1 MVKPPTMRAVRV
13 DTLGGSVVVDTVRR
27 PRPAAGQVLIRVMA
41 VAVGRPDAE
50 LAAGGPALRP
60 DAAGRRTLGR
70 EVAGVMAA
78 PGAGVDGWPPGRR
91 VVLRSTVRLPRGQFS
106 LGVDQDGG
114 LADYVVVPVGAL
126 VQIPDQLPLEQAA
139 VLDAAATA
147 WSALTH
153 TGAVRPGEAVG
164 IWGVGGL
171 GTHAVQ
177 LARLV
182 GAAPVIAVDPHP
194 AARARALA
202 VGADAALD
210 PDATS
215 FPADLR
221 AANGGQLLDLAL
233 HLADSRTAAAQ
244 LAAALAPEGRA
255 VLVGPGGGP
264 VDDDFWRGGR
274 ALLGHG
280 GPRPEDVPLLV
291 RLIVQGRLDLAAS
304 VTEVL
309 PLDEAPA
316 ALRRVAGGGGTVVR
330 LVLRPGVPGEPAPV
344 A

>member
-1 MVKPPTMRAVRV
+1 MRAVRV
-13 DTLGGSVVVDTVRR
+13 DTLDGSVVVDTVRR
-27 PRPAAGQVLIRVMA
+27 PRPAAGQVLIRVA
-41 VAVGRPDAE
+41 AAAVGRPDAE

-78 PGAGVDGWPPGRR
+78 PGAGVDGWPLGRR
-91 VVLRSTVRLPRGQFS
+91 VVLRSSVRLPRGQFS

-126 VQIPDQLPLEQAA
+126 VQIPDQLPFEQAA

-147 WSALTH
+147 WSALAR

-171 GTHAVQ
+171 GTPAVQ

-210 PDATS
+210 PQAAS
-215 FPADLR
+215 FLADLR
-221 AANGGQLLDLAL
+221 AANGGQLLDLAM
-233 HLADSRTAAAQ
+233 HVADSRAAAAQ
-244 LAAALAPEGRA
+244 LVAALAPNGRA

-264 VDDDFWRGGR
+264 VDDDFWPAGR

-280 GPRPEDVPLLV
+280 GPRPEDVPLLL
-291 RLIVQGRLDLAAS
+291 RLVARGRLDLAAS

-309 PLDEAPA
+309 PLNEAPA
-316 ALRRVAGGGGTVVR
+316 ALSRVTPGDGTVVR
-330 LVLRPGVPGEPAPV
+330 VVLLPREAGEPTPV
-344 A
+344 S